1 MPLLEVKDIVM
12 QFGGLKALNHVSLT
26 VEEGKISGLIGPN
39 GSGKTTLFN
48 VITGFLVP
56 TEGTVSCNGESIGGL
71 PAYDLVSIGIAR
83 TFQNIHLLQEMTVEE
98 NVQLGLHH
106 ELKHSF
112 FDAVLISKRYREE
125 EKQGKMQADE
135 ALEFVGL
142 GALKNEKAK
151 NLPYGL
157 QRKLEIART
166 LVTGAKLLLFDEPCA
181 GMNTAEKEQLSSL
194 IIKINTELK
203 KTVLLVE
210 HDMRMVMKLSQRIAV
225 LSQGELLA
233 VGSPVE
239 IQNNPKVIEVYLG
252 SKRKKGV
259 EANATA

>member
-71 PAYDLVSIGIAR
+71 PAYDLVSMGIAR

-106 ELKHSF
+106 ELKHNF
-112 FDAVLISKRYREE
+112 LDAVLMSKRYREE
-125 EKQGKMQADE
+125 EKRGKMQADE

-194 IIKINTELK
+194 ITKINTELK

-210 HDMRMVMKLSQRIAV
+210 HDMRVVMKLSEHIAV

-239 IQNNPKVIEVYLG
+239 IQSNPKVIEVYLG
-252 SKRKKGV
+252 SKRKGV
-259 EANATA
+259 AANATA